1 MLFRSF
7 KRVTPLLGFN
17 RNLFTFTESYQKR
30 KDKIYDLK
38 MRENVKIDPSDLIS
52 EQILIDS
59 LVPNFF
65 LNELTL

>member
-7 KRVTPLLGFN
+7 KRVNPLLGFN

>member
-7 KRVTPLLGFN
+7 KRVNTLLGFN
-17 RNLFTFTESYQKR
+17 RNLFSFTESYQKR

>member
-7 KRVTPLLGFN
+7 KRVNPLLGFN
-17 RNLFTFTESYQKR
+17 RNLFSFTESYQKR

>member
-7 KRVTPLLGFN
+7 KRVNPLLGLN